1 MSELTS
7 SSPRPVV
14 QWVSR
19 ATAPLARAL
28 PEAGPIGAIATSIR
42 GAAHL
47 ENTISVAGE
56 HGLGVF
62 VDTEAWRTQ
71 LEPDDPARAEE
82 FRRVGLDWTPNRRF
96 VPSEATVSGA
106 DRNQIVA
113 SHRDA
118 QVSAG
123 GTLLV
128 SPCHRVRE
136 TAPLSRGRRL
146 DIALA
151 HDFTALARSSGGA
164 HPTPQGGL
172 PRSVAIALAVDART
186 LEPKVT
192 KELIAGYREIETDL
206 FWIWVWNFEPSGIQ
220 YDRVRSLAGGLQ
232 NESRTPCLLGG
243 IGRLYQAALRNQIGA
258 VCQGWGRNE
267 LPFPPPDPPEVV
279 EGEEDDAGW
288 GVHVFHP
295 GILGT
300 TKLGIDKTASIT
312 KHRFG
317 SYFGYSPATAA
328 IIRLTSC
335 PPPSPIVTRTIA
347 TASKRHRWRRFAS
360 RPQRPAPSSPR
371 SSQRPKK
378 CVLSLNS
385 VLCGQGGARPRKTPP
400 SSGGSSFPP
409 TSGGAAPRGRL
420 P

>member
-1 MSELTS
+1 
-7 SSPRPVV
+7 
-14 QWVSR
+14 
-19 ATAPLARAL
+19 L
-28 PEAGPIGAIATSIR
+28 PETGPIGAIATSIR

-47 ENTISVAGE
+47 ENTISVVGE

-113 SHRDA
+113 SHRDT

-172 PRSVAIALAVDART
+172 PRSVAVALAVDART
-186 LEPKVT
+186 LEPKVIE
-192 KELIAGYREIETDL
+192 ELIAGYREVDADL
-206 FWIWVWNFEPSGIQ
+206 FWIWVWNFDPNGKQ
-220 YDRVRSLAGGLQ
+220 YGRVRSLAGGLQ
-232 NESRTPCLLGG
+232 NASQTPCLLGG
-243 IGRLYQAALRNQIGA
+243 IGGLYEAALRNQVAA
-258 VCQGWGRNE
+258 VCQGWGRSQ
-267 LPFPPPDPPEVV
+267 LKFPPPDPPEVV
-279 EGEEDDAGW
+279 EDEDEDAGW

-300 TKLGIDKTASIT
+300 TKIGVDKHGVDNEAPLRRLFRLQPCHCRH
-312 KHRFG
+312 HRPDEV
-317 SYFGYSPATAA
+317 PAAQ
-328 IIRLTSC
+328 
-335 PPPSPIVTRTIA
+335 PD
-347 TASKRHRWRRFAS
+347 RHAHNRHCVEEARGRRFAS
-360 RPQRPAPSSPR
+360 IPPSPAPSSPR
-371 SSQRPKK
+371 SSQRLKK
-378 CVLSLNS
+378 CVLGWSS
-385 VLCGQGGARPRKTPP
+385 VLYGRGGARPQKTSRWPR
-400 SSGGSSFPP
+400 GSSCRPIF
-409 TSGGAAPRGRL
+409 GDAAPSERL
-420 P
+420 L